1 MTTVAP
7 ENRSVLRC
15 IALPSCLFVVF
26 IGCGGESASNT
37 GTTCGAPTCNGA
49 TGASGS
55 GGMAGASGASTGSCV
70 SLSGAGREPWY
81 DLTITGTQFN
91 ADEGVL
97 ARIVVATQAPNR
109 VGIGNAPIKNGA
121 FTLSMPQ
128 VLNSG
133 YYVGI
138 SLYVDRN
145 QDNACETAEDVWDF
159 TTPIVAGNL
168 QYDVTPDKWCNGASC
183 LLRSQSTQAP
193 CFVGTGQTDLS
204 KPLPCTP

>member
-1 MTTVAP
+1 MCVVT
-7 ENRSVLRC
+7 LMM
-15 IALPSCLFVVF
+15 IAGFTLLA
-26 IGCGGESASNT
+26 CGGTTT
-37 GTTCGAPTCNGA
+37 GTSRQFDD
-49 TGASGS
+49 ASTSSGGS
-55 GGMAGASGASTGSCV
+55 GGTRSSTGGSADGSAGSAGAAGSPTGACV
-70 SLSGAGREPWY
+70 NVSGAGDEPWF
-81 DLTITGTQFN
+81 DLTIVGTQFN
-91 ADEGVL
+91 ADNG
-97 ARIVVATQAPNR
+97 ARMRVVVATQTPNR
-109 VGIGNAPIKNGA
+109 VGIGDIPIENGA

-193 CFVGTGQTDLS
+193 CFVGTGQTDLT
-204 KPLPCTP
+204 KPLPCVP